1 MEHLKFELAKFD
13 PENVD
18 CKGPLDPIDECGLQQ
33 GFSFRFGEFSYPTN
47 HSSLMESCKRQTDA
61 LKCLRASSK
70 CLPPL
75 SKQVLI
81 AMVSSRQKYNKRIC
95 SEKQNDAATKFL
107 ELNQCMKNHKSAQEK
122 GLQAEM
128 NSISVPEA
136 IVNSKIDS
144 VQERVK
150 HSCCSVA
157 KVRKEY
163 LESTYPNCKQYSQ
176 VASEVIDSYLA
187 DTVGIICP
195 DFESKL
201 RQDCEKLPKLAN
213 SKSSSSRF
221 FIRPILNVVQTL
233 AP

>member
-1 MEHLKFELAKFD
+1 
-13 PENVD
+13 
-18 CKGPLDPIDECGLQQ
+18 
-33 GFSFRFGEFSYPTN
+33 
-47 HSSLMESCKRQTDA
+47 
-61 LKCLRASSK
+61 
-70 CLPPL
+70 
-75 SKQVLI
+75 
-81 AMVSSRQKYNKRIC
+81 MVSSRQKYNKRIC